1 MELSRVATE
10 GVSLCG
16 DSTRVGDRA
25 FRNLIQV
32 TMDILL
38 MKKNEES
45 LKSDEDVASVDAAA
59 LKQAYAGLVTLIL
72 EAVKMDCDSPS
83 IIASL
88 LEDCKWGSDR
98 IDYFSKHFL
107 ECKPELEALLA
118 GTGSSFPHIVDV
130 DWRLDYYIKNNQM
143 DKVNKPT
150 YLITLKTEE
159 AGKSQGKDVQF
170 SCSME
175 QLQDLV
181 GKLKDACKS
190 IERASAN

>member
-1 MELSRVATE
+1 MEISSVATE

-16 DSTRVGDRA
+16 DSARVGDRA
-25 FRNLIQV
+25 FRNLVQV
-32 TMDILL
+32 TVEILL
-38 MKKNEES
+38 KKKSEES
-45 LKSDEDVASVDAAA
+45 LKSDEDISSVDAAA

-72 EAVKMDCDSPS
+72 EAVKMDCDSSS
-83 IIASL
+83 ISSM
-88 LEDCKWGSDR
+88 LEDCKWSSDR
-98 IDYFSKHFL
+98 IEYFTKHFL

-118 GTGSSFPHIVDV
+118 RTGSSFPHVVDV

-143 DKVNKPT
+143 EKVNKPT

-159 AGKSQGKDVQF
+159 AGKSEGKDVQF

-190 IERASAN
+190 IERAAIN

>member
-1 MELSRVATE
+1 MELSSVATE

-45 LKSDEDVASVDAAA
+45 LKSDEDIASVDAAT
-59 LKQAYAGLVTLIL
+59 LKQAYAGLVTMIL

-83 IIASL
+83 ISSL

-118 GTGSSFPHIVDV
+118 RTGSSFPHIVDV

-143 DKVNKPT
+143 EKVNEPA

-159 AGKSQGKDVQF
+159 SGKSQGKDVQF

>member
-1 MELSRVATE
+1 MATE
-10 GVSLCG
+10 GLNLCG
-16 DSTRVGDRA
+16 DSARVGDRS
-25 FRNLIQV
+25 FRNLVQI

-38 MKKNEES
+38 KRKSEDGLKN
-45 LKSDEDVASVDAAA
+45 DEDIASVEAAT
-59 LKQAYAGLVTLIL
+59 LKQAYAGLVTMIL
-72 EAVKMDCDSPS
+72 EAVKVDCDSSS
-83 IIASL
+83 ISSV

-98 IDYFSKHFL
+98 IEYFTKHFL
-107 ECKPELEALLA
+107 DCKPDLEALLA
-118 GTGSSFPHIVDV
+118 RTGSSFPHVVDV

-159 AGKSQGKDVQF
+159 PGKKQGKDVQF

-190 IERASAN
+190 IEKTASN